1 MTEYIKIT
9 IWRKTAGYYNNR
21 KRIWGRS
28 KIGFYYVP
36 ISKKEKKMDNIER
49 RDREM
54 AYISDESVM
63 EEQKVCRR
71 ILQRLNTVDRSDFD
85 EIGKIVKELL
95 GKSDGAFINPPFYCD
110 YGSHIEVGKNFFANY
125 NCTIIDVAKVKIG
138 DNCQMAPN
146 VAIYTAGHPLHPVS
160 RNSMYEY
167 GISVT
172 IGDNVWIGGN
182 TVIMPGVHIGSNT
195 VIGAGSVVT
204 KDIPDWVV
212 AVGNPCRVIKQITED
227 DKKYYYKNRE
237 FDPEAWEYIAGLE

>member
-1 MTEYIKIT
+1 M
-9 IWRKTAGYYNNR
+9 N
-21 KRIWGRS
+21 
-28 KIGFYYVP
+28 
-36 ISKKEKKMDNIER
+36 NIER

-54 AYISDESVM
+54 AYISDDSVM
-63 EEQKVCRR
+63 EEQKICRK
-71 ILQRLNTVDRSDFD
+71 ILQRLNTADRSDFD
-85 EIGKIVKELL
+85 GIGKIVSKLL
-95 GKSDGAFINPPFYCD
+95 GKSEGAFINPPFYCD

-138 DNCQMAPN
+138 DNCQFAPN
-146 VAIYTAGHPLHPVS
+146 VSIYTAGHPIHPVS
-160 RNSMYEY
+160 RNSLYEY

-212 AVGNPCRVIKQITED
+212 AAGNPCRVIKEITEA
-227 DKKYYYKNRE
+227 DKKYYYKDRE
-237 FDPEAWEYIAGLE
+237 FDAEAWEYISGLE

>member
-1 MTEYIKIT
+1 M
-9 IWRKTAGYYNNR
+9 N
-21 KRIWGRS
+21 
-28 KIGFYYVP
+28 
-36 ISKKEKKMDNIER
+36 NIER

-54 AYISDESVM
+54 AYISDDAVM

-95 GKSDGAFINPPFYCD
+95 GKSEDAFINPPFYCD

-146 VAIYTAGHPLHPVS
+146 VAIYTAGHPLHPVA

-204 KDIPDWVV
+204 KDIPDWSV
-212 AVGNPCRVIKQITED
+212 AVGNPCRVIISK
-227 DKKYYYKNRE
+227 
-237 FDPEAWEYIAGLE
+237 L

>member
-1 MTEYIKIT
+1 M
-9 IWRKTAGYYNNR
+9 N
-21 KRIWGRS
+21 
-28 KIGFYYVP
+28 
-36 ISKKEKKMDNIER
+36 NIER

-54 AYISDESVM
+54 AYISDDAVM

-95 GKSDGAFINPPFYCD
+95 GKSEDAFINPPFYCD

-146 VAIYTAGHPLHPVS
+146 VAIYTAGHPLHPVA

-204 KDIPDWVV
+204 RDIPDWSV
-212 AVGNPCRVIKQITED
+212 AVGNPCRVIKKITEE
-227 DKKYYYKNRE
+227 DKKYYYKDRE
-237 FDPEAWEYIAGLE
+237 FDSEAWEVISKV